1 MKLVGY
7 TIFSCWGPRQETPQ
21 AIATRFLTLIDRLA
35 PIDPVFGNWVY
46 PLDPEPI
53 RLDLIRNEMAQV
65 VARHVSR
72 ADDGEPT
79 PIDGYTTCVVNT
91 DHRQPRCL
99 DIYIQAGAYGSFYR
113 PYYFN
118 HASIRTCRGITPDP
132 TILTFQIFRPALLA
146 LAEAFEAIWCC
157 AYPNDVKF
165 SMKNGPFSRLGW
177 MNYVAPR
184 FAPLITPPQSAIVEY
199 RPNGGL
205 LMSATNETFVTANLQ
220 HLAVAREIEAS
231 LAPLN
236 ALPWPPDAE
245 PESGSVSS

>member
-1 MKLVGY
+1 MKFEGY
-7 TIFSCWGPRQETPQ
+7 TIFSCWGPRRESPQ
-21 AIATRFLTLIDRLA
+21 SIARRFLRLIDRLA
-35 PIDPVFGNWVY
+35 SINPVFGNWIY

-53 RLDLIRNEMAQV
+53 ELDLIRNEMAEV

-72 ADDGEPT
+72 ADDGDPT

-99 DIYIQAGAYGSFYR
+99 DIYVQAGAYVSTAYR
-113 PYYFN
+113 YIN
-118 HASIRTCRGITPDP
+118 HASIGTCRGVTPDP
-132 TILTFQIFRPALLA
+132 AILTFQIIQPALLA
-146 LAEAFEAIWCC
+146 LAETFDAIWCC
-157 AYPNDVKF
+157 AHPNDVKF
-165 SMKNGPFSRLGW
+165 SMKSNPLSRLGW
-177 MNYVAPR
+177 MNYVSSR
-184 FAPLITPPQSAIVEY
+184 FAPLIKPPQSAIVEY

-205 LMSATNETFVTANLQ
+205 LMSATNETFVTENPQ

-245 PESGSVSS
+245 PESGSANE

>member
-1 MKLVGY
+1 MELVGY
-7 TIFSCWGPRQETPQ
+7 TIFSCWGSRQESPQ
-21 AIATRFLTLIDRLA
+21 SIATRFLALIDRLA
-35 PIDPVFGNWVY
+35 PIDPVFGNWIY

-53 RLDLIRNEMAQV
+53 GLDLIRNDMAEV

-72 ADDGEPT
+72 ADDGDPT

-99 DIYIQAGAYGSFYR
+99 DIYVQAGAYGYDR
-113 PYYFN
+113 PYFFN
-118 HASIRTCRGITPDP
+118 YASIGTCYGVTPDS

-146 LAEAFEAIWCC
+146 LAETFDAIWCC

-165 SMKNGPFSRLGW
+165 SSNNERLSRIGW
-177 MNYVAPR
+177 MNYVSPR
-184 FAPLITPPQSAIVEY
+184 FAALITPPQSAIVEY

-205 LMSATNETFVTANLQ
+205 LMSATTETFVTGNPQ
-220 HLAVAREIEAS
+220 HLAVAREIVAS

-245 PESGSVSS
+245 